1 MAFKIKPGYK
11 IDNTPIYTVR
21 EKDGVVGRAGKN
33 LTITISDKVKDPKLR
48 KQVVCHEMVHI
59 KQMKNGLITSVSYTH
74 LTLPTKRIV

>member
-33 LTITISDKVKDPKLR
+33 LTITISDKVKDPKGL
-48 KQVVCHEMVHI
+48 
-59 KQMKNGLITSVSYTH
+59 QMLASVSKNHY
-74 LTLPTKRIV
+74 